1 MMELTVEDTFCV
13 EKLPTRS
20 NICYY
25 FNYIDKNLE
34 LETVFKDLIEEVKE
48 MKHNA
53 KRTII
58 FCQTRKQC
66 SLIYR
71 MFHLVLGNNMF
82 AYGTQDPTMRVVDM
96 FHAGSP
102 TSVKE
107 HILSQMGSLE
117 SHLRVVICTIAFGM
131 GIDCK
136 DTYRSIHFGPPK
148 TVEFLVQESG
158 RIGRDGNQCFSYVL
172 YNGLLSSHCNQQM
185 KQLIQIR
192 SCRRELVL
200 NLFGVNKNEI
210 QVSKEKC
217 TCCDNCALICQCGD
231 CCRTMHFGKN
241 AEVTVQSI
249 PAKLRPVSDSQRQ
262 QLHQNL
268 LAYRKSLF
276 PKSVAEFMPVG
287 PPNIFFEFGQ
297 FQIEQVLS
305 NCQQLF
311 TLDDILE
318 HVEIWRNIH
327 AHNVFL
333 ALHETFG
340 DMNEDVPHLLEEEFQ
355 EMEVVATDWEYVRDD
370 STLIDLQDTICS
382 QFETSVENSLAQS
395 ETSENANMS
404 GVFAS
409 LAGAANDYISKCS

>member
-58 FCQTRKQC
+58 FCPTRKQC
-66 SLIYR
+66 SLIYT
-71 MFHLVLGNNMF
+71 MFHLVLGDNMF
-82 AYGTQDPTMRVVDM
+82 AYGTQDPTMRIVDM

-172 YNGLLSSHCNQQM
+172 YNGSSTRPPPER
-185 KQLIQIR
+185 QI
-192 SCRRELVL
+192 
-200 NLFGVNKNEI
+200 K
-210 QVSKEKC
+210 
-217 TCCDNCALICQCGD
+217 
-231 CCRTMHFGKN
+231 
-241 AEVTVQSI
+241 
-249 PAKLRPVSDSQRQ
+249 
-262 QLHQNL
+262 
-268 LAYRKSLF
+268 
-276 PKSVAEFMPVG
+276 
-287 PPNIFFEFGQ
+287 
-297 FQIEQVLS
+297 
-305 NCQQLF
+305 
-311 TLDDILE
+311 IL
-318 HVEIWRNIH
+318 
-327 AHNVFL
+327 
-333 ALHETFG
+333 
-340 DMNEDVPHLLEEEFQ
+340 
-355 EMEVVATDWEYVRDD
+355 
-370 STLIDLQDTICS
+370 
-382 QFETSVENSLAQS
+382 TS
-395 ETSENANMS
+395 
-404 GVFAS
+404 
-409 LAGAANDYISKCS
+409 